1 MLRLMHGLNGWT
13 FVLGEVLSRGS
24 LIALHGNGFF
34 YESRQ
39 GAVNAARKCG
49 LVVDRRGI
57 VTAANASQ
65 GAL

>member
-1 MLRLMHGLNGWT
+1 M
-13 FVLGEVLSRGS
+13 
-24 LIALHGNGFF
+24 FF